1 MPLLDQT
8 HPLMH
13 RSHLSSGRRHPGR
26 LQSEPPAD
34 FNRNGWPTSIGM
46 PGRHHRNT
54 QVGLAPTGKRRLVT
68 AHTLSGHSLQA
79 AAAGRNVVRIVAL
92 ETVDAPTQRPSDHF
106 FRWIG
111 GRDRFFFSNF
121 GGAGAADRRMAAS
134 AARFAVSIG
143 SDSSANR
150 GRPKRGIW
158 LYTEARRI
166 EAIVSVIIHGQVGY
180 QDSPPVPVTIL
191 FRPEPFIAPV
201 QSTAPRSGQLCT
213 CAIS

>member
-1 MPLLDQT
+1 MSS
-8 HPLMH
+8 
-13 RSHLSSGRRHPGR
+13 RSPICAMCLSASSRARPR
-26 LQSEPPAD
+26 
-34 FNRNGWPTSIGM
+34 PTSLTRCY
-46 PGRHHRNT
+46 PGLGRPHRPRPPSRADARGA
-54 QVGLAPTGKRRLVT
+54 VA
-68 AHTLSGHSLQA
+68 TLT
-79 AAAGRNVVRIVAL
+79 VRIVAL

-201 QSTAPRSGQLCT
+201 QS
-213 CAIS
+213 